1 MSTARGILFS
11 DALMRYIKG
20 RFQCVDYDI
29 QGRERLFFDNAGGSF
44 RLKTATE
51 ALLLPMYP
59 HSDGL

>member
-1 MSTARGILFS
+1 
-11 DALMRYIKG
+11 MRYIKG

-59 HSDGL
+59 HSDGF